1 MTNRFKV
8 TRAAVWVPGGD
19 LNEQCAMTA
28 LDKIKEQL
36 KWEHSRA

>member
-19 LNEQCAMTA
+19 HEQCAMTA